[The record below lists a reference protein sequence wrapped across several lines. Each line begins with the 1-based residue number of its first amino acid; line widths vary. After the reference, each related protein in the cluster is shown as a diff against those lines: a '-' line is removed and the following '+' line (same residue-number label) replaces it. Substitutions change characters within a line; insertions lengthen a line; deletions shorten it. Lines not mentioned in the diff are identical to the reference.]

1 MPAPWWI
8 VSVPR
13 GNGNV
18 LQQCNGICMSEDSQC
33 ADFPV
38 PDLKVKNLSSLMNL
52 TDDMQKYEERTEA
65 TLKRLVRNYDD
76 LKPPHP
82 LMIEDSRGTKK
93 PDAYMKSFEWDERKY
108 MAKQDLAGLASGIY
122 SEIADMDNDVK
133 NKQAELT
140 SINSRLNA
148 IQRKRSGNLVSRDLS
163 DLIKSDHLRD
173 IHHGSGID
181 GSQCPAQ
188 FKGRMS
194 EKIVPYWVV
203 VSKHREKDF
212 LDSYERFTK
221 FVVPGSALKVAS
233 EDKDYSLFRILHL
246 NVPALEDDL
255 KQSVEGEPNKFV
267 LRQFTFEHQANE
279 ASTQEERELLQ
290 KQEHSKREVIAA
302 IRTNFSEMFMG
313 WFHLKAIR
321 VFVESVLWYSLPPN
335 FQVMIIAPNEN
346 RESSLRD
353 KLALQ
358 FKDAKCA
365 QSSMS
370 SPDEEDNYPYVNL
383 DLDLDWLFGDK

>member
-1 MPAPWWI
+1 
-8 VSVPR
+8 
-13 GNGNV
+13 
-18 LQQCNGICMSEDSQC
+18 
-33 ADFPV
+33 
-38 PDLKVKNLSSLMNL
+38 
-52 TDDMQKYEERTEA
+52 
-65 TLKRLVRNYDD
+65 
-76 LKPPHP
+76 
-82 LMIEDSRGTKK
+82 
-93 PDAYMKSFEWDERKY
+93 
-108 MAKQDLAGLASGIY
+108 
-122 SEIADMDNDVK
+122 
-133 NKQAELT
+133 
-140 SINSRLNA
+140 
-148 IQRKRSGNLVSRDLS
+148 
-163 DLIKSDHLRD
+163 
-173 IHHGSGID
+173 
-181 GSQCPAQ
+181 
-188 FKGRMS
+188 MS